1 MRKIIP
7 EEHEEVYE
15 PEHLPVQDYKTANV
29 KPKRQIS
36 DAQREHL
43 NKIRELAMKKKAELK
58 EITLKSKLAKTVP
71 KQALAK
77 QYDEYIE
84 RMHSQAHA
92 SEQKV
97 KQQTKKKEVKEVEPS
112 GSKKSSTFE
121 EEEVEEEVVVKAKP
135 KKRIVKKIVYKSE
148 SEEEEEEEV
157 IVRKSKPKAKTQSL
171 EHLVYNS
178 NRDQLYNRMIEER
191 VKNSIIG
198 YGNALGV

>member
-1 MRKIIP
+1 MRKIMNDDV
-7 EEHEEVYE
+7 EETKVI
-15 PEHLPVQDYKTANV
+15 

-71 KQALAK
+71 KQDLAK
-77 QYDEYIE
+77 QYDEYVE
-84 RMHSQAHA
+84 N
-92 SEQKV
+92 KV
-97 KQQTKKKEVKEVEPS
+97 KEKAKTKKEEPT
-112 GSKKSSTFE
+112 GSKKSSTFVKEEEE
-121 EEEVEEEVVVKAKP
+121 EEEVVIVKP
-135 KKRIVKKIVYKSE
+135 KKKITKKIVYKSE
-148 SEEEEEEEV
+148 SESEEEEV
-157 IVRKSKPKAKTQSL
+157 IVKKKTKAKPQPL

>member
-7 EEHEEVYE
+7 EEDEQVYE
-15 PEHLPVQDYKTANV
+15 PEHLPAKDYKTEPV

-58 EITLKSKLAKTVP
+58 EITLKSKLAKTIP
-71 KQALAK
+71 KQDLAK
-77 QYDEYIE
+77 QYDEYVE
-84 RMHSQAHA
+84 N
-92 SEQKV
+92 KV
-97 KQQTKKKEVKEVEPS
+97 KEKKKKEEVRADLYKAA
-112 GSKKSSTFE
+112 GFKE
-121 EEEVEEEVVVKAKP
+121 EEEEEVVVKKTKTKP
-135 KKRIVKKIVYKSE
+135 KKKIVYVSESE
-148 SEEEEEEEV
+148 SEEEEKV
-157 IVRKSKPKAKTQSL
+157 VVVKKTKPKTKTQSL

>member
-15 PEHLPVQDYKTANV
+15 PEHLPVQDYKTAPV

-97 KQQTKKKEVKEVEPS
+97 KQQTKKKEVKE
-112 GSKKSSTFE
+112 E

-157 IVRKSKPKAKTQSL
+157 IVRKSKPKPKTQSL

-178 NRDQLYNRMIEER
+178 NRDALYNRMIEER